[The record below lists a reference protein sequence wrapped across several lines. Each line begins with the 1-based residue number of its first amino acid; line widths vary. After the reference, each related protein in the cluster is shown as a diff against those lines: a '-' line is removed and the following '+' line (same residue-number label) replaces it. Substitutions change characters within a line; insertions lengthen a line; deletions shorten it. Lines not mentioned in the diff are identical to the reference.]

1 MKEKLTK
8 ILLYLIGSILF
19 SFALG
24 IMINYIASLIEGTK
38 GRDVFSSRMWLFIGL
53 SQLSVIA
60 VILYKWYQRSWV
72 KGGEIIKEQNAERVD
87 ANLEGSSFMTSET
100 RDKNFRK
107 YRFEEI
113 KEIESPGV
121 IVRAE
126 CVKNDYEINFAKPS
140 HTMIIGTTGSGK
152 TTAYINPTIQILS
165 KTKMKPS
172 MLIADP
178 KGELTS
184 MHSKALIEQGYEVK
198 VINLRNP
205 FASVKWNPL
214 EPIYEK
220 YQQMLNI
227 EKEIYRDEKKG
238 VFMFSG
244 KSYGMYEDAKK
255 AAQVK
260 KQIIYG
266 EAYEDLHDIITG
278 LCPVKNT
285 KEPIWESGAQ
295 NFALAIALAMLED
308 SERKELG
315 MTKERFNFYNLTKI
329 AISSERNCQYLRKYF
344 EGRGPLSKAAS
355 LSRQVLTAAE
365 NTRTSYLTTLYDKLG
380 MFSDMGIC
388 SMTSSSEITFKDMSD
403 SSVAIFLQ
411 IPDEKETRHILASLI
426 VLQAYKELVAKA
438 NDEKDLTL
446 KRPVC
451 FILDEFGNLPKVHK
465 LEQMVTVGRS
475 RNIWLSLVIQ
485 SYAQLSKVYEE
496 DAAEIIKAN
505 CNTQVFIGT
514 TDQKTVEEFSKRCGK
529 YTVVS
534 KTVGV
539 TKGDQ
544 EKVSENYRL
553 EERPLIYP
561 SELQRLNKPGDM
573 GNAIVTVFGYE
584 PLKTKFTPSYECPF
598 LDCFLQE
605 EIEKEGRF
613 FEEDKTYYEM
623 KKRASQA
630 AFYGKEIE
638 REGSKT
644 LNITEI
650 DPSISLEDI
659 LRLVDDI
666 LEDDEINELIHYIST
681 NQKTKRNKL
690 ISLAKERAEKLLM
703 EEKLV
708 GLKDIN
714 NLVL

>member
-1 MKEKLTK
+1 MKKKIKKLLIY
-8 ILLYLIGSILF
+8 ILISIAV
-19 SFALG
+19 SVVMG
-24 IMINYIASLIEGTK
+24 IMISYIVSLIEGTK
-38 GRDVFSSRMWLFIGL
+38 GREVFSNRVWLFISL
-53 SQLSVIA
+53 SELIILA
-60 VILYKWYQRSWV
+60 ILLYKWAEGSWI
-72 KGGEIIKEQNAERVD
+72 KGGEIIKEQNADKVD
-87 ANLEGSSFMTSET
+87 ANLEGSSFMTSEA
-100 RDKNFRK
+100 RDKIFKK
-107 YRFEEI
+107 YNYHEL
-113 KEIESPGV
+113 KDIEVPGV

-126 CVKNDYEINFAKPS
+126 CVRSNYEINFAKPS
-140 HTMIIGTTGSGK
+140 HTLIIGTTGSGK

-165 KTKMKPS
+165 KTKIKPS

-184 MHSKALIEQGYEVK
+184 LHTKALKEQGYEVK

-220 YQQMLNI
+220 YQQMLDVDN
-227 EKEIYRDEKKG
+227 EIYRDEKKG
-238 VFMFSG
+238 AFIFNG
-244 KSYGMYEDAKK
+244 KSYGEYENAKK
-255 AAQVK
+255 AAMVK
-260 KQIIYG
+260 KQILYG
-266 EAYEDLHDIITG
+266 EAYEDLHDIIAG
-278 LCPVKNT
+278 LCPVSNS

-308 SERKELG
+308 SEIAELG
-315 MTKERFNFYNLTKI
+315 MTKEKFNFYNLTKI
-329 AISSERNCQYLRKYF
+329 AISSEKNCQYLKKYF

-388 SMTSSSEITFKDMSD
+388 SMTSSNEITFKDMSD
-403 SSVAIFLQ
+403 TSVAIFLQ

-438 NDEKDLTL
+438 NEETNLTL
-446 KRPVC
+446 KRPVY

-475 RNIWLSLVIQ
+475 RNIWLSLVVQ
-485 SYAQLSKVYEE
+485 SYAQLSKVYDN

-539 TKGDQ
+539 TKGQD
-544 EKVSENYRL
+544 KVSENYRL

-573 GNAIVTVFGYE
+573 GNAIVTVFGYD

-598 LDCFLQE
+598 LDCKLQE
-605 EIEKEGRF
+605 DIEKEGRF

-623 KKRASQA
+623 KNRASNA
-630 AFYGKEIE
+630 AFYGRELEKE
-638 REGSKT
+638 RDT
-644 LNITEI
+644 MLNPKRANSINNLEEI
-650 DPSISLEDI
+650 LN
-659 LRLVDDI
+659 LVDNL
-666 LEDDEINELIHYIST
+666 LEEDELNELIYYLSSK
-681 NQKTKRNKL
+681 QKSKANKL
-690 ISLAKERAEKLLM
+690 MNLAKKRAEKLGL
-703 EEKLV
+703 EERQI
-708 GLKDIN
+708 GFN
-714 NLVL
+714 NIAELLR

>member
-1 MKEKLTK
+1 MKKKIKKLLIY
-8 ILLYLIGSILF
+8 ILISIAV
-19 SFALG
+19 SVVMG
-24 IMINYIASLIEGTK
+24 IMISYIVSLIEGTK
-38 GRDVFSSRMWLFIGL
+38 GREVFSNRVWLFISL
-53 SQLSVIA
+53 SELIILA
-60 VILYKWYQRSWV
+60 ILLYKWAEGSWI
-72 KGGEIIKEQNAERVD
+72 KGGEIIKEQNADKVD
-87 ANLEGSSFMTSET
+87 ANLEGSSFMTSEA
-100 RDKNFRK
+100 RDKIFKK
-107 YRFEEI
+107 YNYHEL
-113 KEIESPGV
+113 KDIEVPGV

-126 CVKNDYEINFAKPS
+126 CVRSNYEINFAKPS
-140 HTMIIGTTGSGK
+140 HTLIIGTTGSGK

-165 KTKMKPS
+165 KTKIKPS

-184 MHSKALIEQGYEVK
+184 LHTKALKEQGYEVK

-220 YQQMLNI
+220 YQQMLDVDN
-227 EKEIYRDEKKG
+227 EIYRDEKKG
-238 VFMFSG
+238 AFIFNG
-244 KSYGMYEDAKK
+244 KSYGEYENAKK
-255 AAQVK
+255 AAMVK
-260 KQIIYG
+260 KQILYG
-266 EAYEDLHDIITG
+266 EAYEDLHDIIAG
-278 LCPVKNT
+278 LCPVSNS

-308 SERKELG
+308 SEIAELG
-315 MTKERFNFYNLTKI
+315 MTKEKFNFYNLTKI
-329 AISSERNCQYLRKYF
+329 AISSEKNCQYLKKYF

-388 SMTSSSEITFKDMSD
+388 SMTSSNEITFKDMSD
-403 SSVAIFLQ
+403 TSVAIFLQ

-438 NDEKDLTL
+438 NEETNLTL
-446 KRPVC
+446 KRPVY

-475 RNIWLSLVIQ
+475 RNIWLSLVVQ
-485 SYAQLSKVYEE
+485 SYAQLSKVYDN

-539 TKGDQ
+539 TKGQD
-544 EKVSENYRL
+544 KVSENYRL

-598 LDCFLQE
+598 LDCKLQE
-605 EIEKEGRF
+605 DIEKEGRF

-623 KKRASQA
+623 KNRASNA
-630 AFYGKEIE
+630 AFYGRELEKE
-638 REGSKT
+638 RDT
-644 LNITEI
+644 MLNPKRTNSINNLEEI
-650 DPSISLEDI
+650 LN
-659 LRLVDDI
+659 LVDNL
-666 LEDDEINELIHYIST
+666 LEEDELNELIYYLSSK
-681 NQKTKRNKL
+681 QKSKAHKL
-690 ISLAKERAEKLLM
+690 MSLAKKRAEKLGL
-703 EEKLV
+703 EERQI
-708 GLKDIN
+708 GFN
-714 NLVL
+714 NIAELLR

>member
-1 MKEKLTK
+1 MKEKIKKLLIYILISIAVSVVMGIMISYIVSLIEETK
-8 ILLYLIGSILF
+8 GREFFSNRVWLFISLSELVILAILLYKWAEGSWI
-19 SFALG
+19 
-24 IMINYIASLIEGTK
+24 
-38 GRDVFSSRMWLFIGL
+38 
-53 SQLSVIA
+53 
-60 VILYKWYQRSWV
+60 
-72 KGGEIIKEQNAERVD
+72 KGGEIIKEQNADKVD
-87 ANLEGSSFMTSET
+87 ANLEGSSFMTSEA
-100 RDKNFRK
+100 RDKIFKK
-107 YRFEEI
+107 YNYHEL
-113 KEIESPGV
+113 KDIEVPGV

-126 CVKNDYEINFAKPS
+126 CVRSNYEINFAKPS
-140 HTMIIGTTGSGK
+140 HTLIIGTTGSGK

-165 KTKMKPS
+165 KTKIKPS

-184 MHSKALIEQGYEVK
+184 LHTKALKEQGYEVK

-220 YQQMLNI
+220 YQQMLDVDN
-227 EKEIYRDEKKG
+227 EIYRDEKKG
-238 VFMFSG
+238 AFIFNG
-244 KSYGMYEDAKK
+244 KSYGEYENAKK
-255 AAQVK
+255 AAMVK
-260 KQIIYG
+260 KQILYG
-266 EAYEDLHDIITG
+266 EAYEDLHDIIAG
-278 LCPVKNT
+278 LCPVSNS

-308 SERKELG
+308 SEIAELG
-315 MTKERFNFYNLTKI
+315 MTKEKFNFYNLTKI
-329 AISSERNCQYLRKYF
+329 AISSEKNCQYLKKYF

-388 SMTSSSEITFKDMSD
+388 SMTSSNEITFKDMSD
-403 SSVAIFLQ
+403 TSVAIFLQ

-438 NDEKDLTL
+438 NEETNLTL
-446 KRPVC
+446 KRPVY

-475 RNIWLSLVIQ
+475 RNIWLSLVVQ
-485 SYAQLSKVYEE
+485 SYAQLSKVYDN

-539 TKGDQ
+539 TKGQD
-544 EKVSENYRL
+544 KVSENYRL

-573 GNAIVTVFGYE
+573 GNAIVTVFGYD

-598 LDCFLQE
+598 LDCKLQE
-605 EIEKEGRF
+605 DIEKEGRF

-623 KKRASQA
+623 KNRASNA
-630 AFYGKEIE
+630 AFYGRELEKE
-638 REGSKT
+638 RDT
-644 LNITEI
+644 MLNPKRANSINNLEEI
-650 DPSISLEDI
+650 LN
-659 LRLVDDI
+659 LVDNL
-666 LEDDEINELIHYIST
+666 LEEDELNELIYYLSSK
-681 NQKTKRNKL
+681 QKSKANKL
-690 ISLAKERAEKLLM
+690 MNLAKKRAEKLGL
-703 EEKLV
+703 EERQI
-708 GLKDIN
+708 GFN
-714 NLVL
+714 NIAELLR